1 MTTIYGVPLI
11 PGNVEGEV
19 LASSHPLSFWG
30 GVDPSTGLVI
40 DQRHE
45 LCGES
50 TVGKILVFPG
60 SKGSSTGSEVL
71 LEAVLNKTAPA
82 GMLVTRQ
89 ELILTL
95 GAIIAEYLYQASLPI
110 IKITDEELTQLLKA
124 ARVRI
129 YADGKI
135 EVLENR
141 KNLSLIQE
149 QSINL

>member
-11 PGNVEGEV
+11 PGSGEGVV

-40 DQRHE
+40 DLRHE
-45 LCGES
+45 LCGQS

-95 GAIIAEYLYQASLPI
+95 GAVIAEYLYQVNLPI

-124 ARVRI
+124 AHIRI
-129 YADGKI
+129 YADGRI
-135 EVLENR
+135 EVLEN
-141 KNLSLIQE
+141 KKELVPE
-149 QSINL
+149 AGTIN